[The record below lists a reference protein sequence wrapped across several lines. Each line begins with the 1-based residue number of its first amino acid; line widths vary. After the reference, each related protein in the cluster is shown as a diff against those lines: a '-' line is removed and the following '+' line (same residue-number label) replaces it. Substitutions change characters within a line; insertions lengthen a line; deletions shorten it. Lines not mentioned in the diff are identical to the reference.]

1 MNEKIINYVYDD
13 HENEFD
19 ETVNSYDL
27 EFINNNNAETENDL
41 IDNNNEETEDKL
53 LELFNKAIV
62 ISFKTNLILLRCV
75 CVTIHFIF
83 TPVHKKEIL
92 TVRLFS

>member
-27 EFINNNNAETENDL
+27 EFINDNNAETENDL
-41 IDNNNEETEDKL
+41 IDNNNEET
-53 LELFNKAIV
+53 AWI
-62 ISFKTNLILLRCV
+62 I
-75 CVTIHFIF
+75 
-83 TPVHKKEIL
+83 
-92 TVRLFS
+92 

>member
-27 EFINNNNAETENDL
+27 EFINVNNAETETDL

-53 LELFNKAIV
+53 LELFNKATI
-62 ISFKTNLILLRCV
+62 ISLR
-75 CVTIHFIF
+75 T
-83 TPVHKKEIL
+83 
-92 TVRLFS
+92 

>member
-1 MNEKIINYVYDD
+1 MYKPLCSYDFLYNRSFFLLPTMNEKLINYVYDD

-27 EFINNNNAETENDL
+27 EFINDNNAETENDL

-53 LELFNKAIV
+53 LELFNKAII
-62 ISFKTNLILLRCV
+62 ISFKTNLIL
-75 CVTIHFIF
+75 
-83 TPVHKKEIL
+83 
-92 TVRLFS
+92 

>member
-27 EFINNNNAETENDL
+27 EFINDNNAETENDL

-53 LELFNKAIV
+53 LELFNKAII
-62 ISFKTNLILLRCV
+62 ISFKTNLFYKMRV
-75 CVTIHFIF
+75 CNNSCKTFYF
-83 TPVHKKEIL
+83 YTC
-92 TVRLFS
+92 S